1 MNAPSVVRKTGGLT
15 GGTGGKTPPPVFG
28 PHKLTGD
35 WGNPE
40 ISPSMT
46 GGLTRGTPQ
55 RQSPV
60 GDLRRVL
67 RVASLGIESP
77 RSSLSLE
84 HKKNPI
90 TSEAS
95 TVVMGA
101 SAQRRLEDFILRS
114 TGRRAACE
122 SPINWTAPMN
132 QQLNPRFQE

>member
-1 MNAPSVVRKTGGLT
+1 MNAPSVLRKTGGLT
-15 GGTGGKTPPPVFG
+15 GGTGGKIPPPVFG

-67 RVASLGIESP
+67 RFASLGIGP
-77 RSSLSLE
+77 RDQGSLPPR
-84 HKKNPI
+84 KKTPI
-90 TSEAS
+90 A
-95 TVVMGA
+95 
-101 SAQRRLEDFILRS
+101 
-114 TGRRAACE
+114 TG
-122 SPINWTAPMN
+122 
-132 QQLNPRFQE
+132 